1 MVSTAFSDLTSFLQS
16 RVCFAEIVGRVTDP
30 ALERQVPG
38 HDPAYGDYQAA
49 NMSTLT
55 LLAAMALLAAA
66 PADAAYHVD
75 LAVTSDL
82 PADRVPMDPMIDFGR
97 MAAEAKLPGVL
108 DPNSIE
114 VIDVATGRSV
124 PCAPS
129 EDFSYG
135 DRGRVQWVIEEP
147 EHKKYRIRFRMVE
160 RRPPREPK
168 KLTPLVGTGDLLR
181 YNAGQPRPIV
191 MAYLAGLVD
200 LTGDGRRDLVGCWN
214 YAYQPGWPWD
224 GIVCYPRVGDAGR
237 FEFGD
242 LTRIRYVD
250 APDSTDFKHF
260 TKTYMYADVADLDG
274 DGLPDVVYCPSGSD
288 RLLFYRNSGR
298 RDAGGMPIFVAAG
311 SAPRQ
316 TTDWQ
321 PCRAVDLNRDGAI
334 DFVVGKLYLKNTNPK
349 GWPVELAKGVPLD
362 VGKDTCF
369 FDVDGDGE
377 LDAVSVVRNDATG
390 ADTDAARIDPPHT
403 EDGLGGGPVVWRR
416 HLGGDPPRFGPPQ
429 RLAGVDAAR
438 CTNLAAV
445 RDGERRGLLVQHDTF
460 QNVSFYEQT
469 VEPDGQRRFKR
480 FGRAESES
488 AVVALSDQCWPQ
500 FCDWD
505 GDGDLDLLTGGG
517 YGWPMILD
525 QPGHARSPGP
535 RRSPADP
542 LRGRAD
548 PAAAG
553 SDSRREA
560 LAQHGL
566 SVSGVRRLGRRRP
579 ARPDAAQRDE
589 PHFLVQERR
598 HAGGA
603 EVRAAAPGDLR
614 RFSRLARATRRDRP
628 AHRPARRGLS
638 GREGSAVLLADGRG
652 VCRLQRRRPDGH
664 DHRRRSNAASGAVRP
679 VPRRRGDAS
688 AQARP
693 RVEAARRTPDRRN
706 HRRPD
711 AITGPSRTGRWTGT
725 ATGWWTWST
734 VARRAE
740 PGEHLSAA
748 QHRRARTR
756 PDFDEPRA
764 FCCFGEP
771 IIVTATARTP
781 GSATSTATA
790 ARTCWRASS
799 GASIRSIA
807 TPRSRCASDRG
818 SSFRRSRRRGIN
830 FT

>member
-1 MVSTAFSDLTSFLQS
+1 
-16 RVCFAEIVGRVTDP
+16 
-30 ALERQVPG
+30 
-38 HDPAYGDYQAA
+38 
-49 NMSTLT
+49 MSSLT

-75 LAVTSDL
+75 LAVTSEL

-135 DRGRVQWVIEEP
+135 DRGRVQWVIDEP
-147 EHKKYRIRFRMVE
+147 GHKKYRIRFRMVE

-168 KLTPLVGTGDLLR
+168 KLTPLLGTGDLLR

-224 GIVCYPRVGDAGR
+224 GIICYPRVGDAGR

-505 GDGDLDLLTGGG
+505 GDGDLDLLTGDG
-517 YGWPMILD
+517 YGWPKILINRGTRESPALDEAQPILSEGKPIRLLRD
-525 QPGHARSPGP
+525 QILGGKHWHNMGYSYPAYVDWDADGLPDLMLPNETNRIFWYKNVGTRAEPKFGP
-535 RRSPADP
+535 RRQVICDGFPDSPEQLAATARLTAQPDVVYPVEKDQPFFWRTGVAFADYNGDGLP
-542 LRGRAD
+542 DMITAD
-548 PAAAG
+548 G
-553 SDSRREA
+553 
-560 LAQHGL
+560 Q
-566 SVSGVRRLGRRRP
+566 
-579 ARPDAAQRDE
+579 
-589 PHFLVQERR
+589 
-598 HAGGA
+598 
-603 EVRAAAPGDLR
+603 
-614 RFSRLARATRRDRP
+614 TRQ
-628 AHRPARRGLS
+628 
-638 GREGSAVLLADGRG
+638 AVLFVQYRDGEGTLRLKRERVLKLPDGRPIDETVVG
-652 VCRLQRRRPDGH
+652 
-664 DHRRRSNAASGAVRP
+664 RSNHWTESYRP
-679 VPRRRGDAS
+679 VDWDGDGLVDLVYSCAGAPS
-688 AQARP
+688 HGSIFLL
-693 RVEAARRTPDRRN
+693 RN
-706 HRRPD
+706 IGD
-711 AITGPSRTGRWTGT
+711 K
-725 ATGWWTWST
+725 
-734 VARRAE
+734 
-740 PGEHLSAA
+740 
-748 QHRRARTR
+748 TR

-771 IIVTATARTP
+771 IVVTSHGPQPWVGDLDGDGRPDVLACVEWSVYPFYRHAAIEMRERPRFELARVEKE
-781 GSATSTATA
+781 G
-790 ARTCWRASS
+790 
-799 GASIRSIA
+799 
-807 TPRSRCASDRG
+807 D
-818 SSFRRSRRRGIN
+818 
-830 FT
+830 